1 LHAQA
6 SAGKLKIKSCNKNL
20 SVKDWDKVKKASL
33 FLAGFLLLAGCSDD
47 AAPTE
52 PTEPAGT
59 EEEPEIAVEQEGL
72 TEEGFITQI
81 GDGRILI
88 GNIYF
93 SVPEDVE
100 VQFAEGGETTEAVIS
115 DLRTG
120 MKVTTDYT
128 GPLEES
134 FPMQGEAEKIT
145 ILQDEE
151 SLRQSEA
158 LQAFINEE
166 QLSKLI
172 LMGQPIVRGDE
183 IGFLF
188 NNMETGELTEVRI
201 DMNTL
206 EYTMGNE
213 EDQEQTEDTEE

>member
-1 LHAQA
+1 M
-6 SAGKLKIKSCNKNL
+6 
-20 SVKDWDKVKKASL
+20 KKASL

-47 AAPTE
+47 AAPA
-52 PTEPAGT
+52 EPAGN
-59 EEEPEIAVEQEGL
+59 EEEPEIAVEQEGM

-88 GNIYF
+88 NSIYF
-93 SVPEDVE
+93 AIPEDVE

-120 MKVTTDYT
+120 MKVKTDYT

-134 FPMQGEAEKIT
+134 YPMQGEAEKIT

-151 SLRQSEA
+151 SQRQSEA

-172 LMGQPIVRGDE
+172 ILGQPIVRGDE

-188 NNMETGELTEVRI
+188 NNMETGDLTEVRI

-213 EDQEQTEDTEE
+213 EEEEQAEDTEE

>member
-1 LHAQA
+1 M
-6 SAGKLKIKSCNKNL
+6 
-20 SVKDWDKVKKASL
+20 KKASL

-52 PTEPAGT
+52 PAEPEAT

-88 GNIYF
+88 NNIYF
-93 SVPEDVE
+93 SIAEDVE

-151 SLRQSEA
+151 SKRQSEA

-166 QLSKLI
+166 QLSTLI

-188 NNMETGELTEVRI
+188 NNMETGDLTEVRI

-213 EDQEQTEDTEE
+213 EDEEQAEDTEE

>member
-1 LHAQA
+1 M
-6 SAGKLKIKSCNKNL
+6 
-20 SVKDWDKVKKASL
+20 KKASL

-52 PTEPAGT
+52 PAEPAGN
-59 EEEPEIAVEQEGL
+59 EEEPEIAVEQEGM

-88 GNIYF
+88 NSIYF

-120 MKVTTDYT
+120 MKVKTDYT

-134 FPMQGEAEKIT
+134 YPMQGEAEKIT

-151 SLRQSEA
+151 SQRQSEA

-172 LMGQPIVRGDE
+172 ILGQPIVRGDE

-188 NNMETGELTEVRI
+188 NNMETGDLTEVRI

-213 EDQEQTEDTEE
+213 EDEEQAEDTEE

>member
-1 LHAQA
+1 M
-6 SAGKLKIKSCNKNL
+6 
-20 SVKDWDKVKKASL
+20 KKASL

-52 PTEPAGT
+52 PAEPAGN
-59 EEEPEIAVEQEGL
+59 EEEPEIAVEQEGM

-88 GNIYF
+88 NSIYF
-93 SVPEDVE
+93 AIPEDVE

-120 MKVTTDYT
+120 MKVKTDYT

-134 FPMQGEAEKIT
+134 YPMQGEAEKIT

-151 SLRQSEA
+151 SQRQSEA

-172 LMGQPIVRGDE
+172 ILGQPIVRGDE

-188 NNMETGELTEVRI
+188 NNMETGDLTEVRI

-213 EDQEQTEDTEE
+213 EDEEQAEDTEE

>member
-1 LHAQA
+1 M
-6 SAGKLKIKSCNKNL
+6 
-20 SVKDWDKVKKASL
+20 KKASL
-33 FLAGFLLLAGCSDD
+33 FLSGFLLLAGCSDD
-47 AAPTE
+47 AAPSEPTE
-52 PTEPAGT
+52 PTESTGN

-81 GDGRILI
+81 GQGRILI
-88 GNIYF
+88 NNIYF

-166 QLSKLI
+166 QLSTLI

-213 EDQEQTEDTEE
+213 DDEEQPEDTEE

>member
-1 LHAQA
+1 M
-6 SAGKLKIKSCNKNL
+6 
-20 SVKDWDKVKKASL
+20 KKASL

-52 PTEPAGT
+52 PAESSAT
-59 EEEPEIAVEQEGL
+59 EEEPEIAVEQEGM

-88 GNIYF
+88 NSIYF

-120 MKVTTDYT
+120 MKVSTDYT

-134 FPMQGEAEKIT
+134 YPMQGEADKIT
-145 ILQDEE
+145 ILEDEE
-151 SLRQSEA
+151 SKRQSEA
-158 LQAFINEE
+158 LQAFINGE

-172 LMGQPIVRGDE
+172 ILGQPIVRGDE

-201 DMNTL
+201 DMDTL
-206 EYTMGNE
+206 EYTMGNDENE
-213 EDQEQTEDTEE
+213 EETGETEDTEE

>member
-1 LHAQA
+1 MKTA
-6 SAGKLKIKSCNKNL
+6 S
-20 SVKDWDKVKKASL
+20 V

-47 AAPTE
+47 AAPAE
-52 PTEPAGT
+52 PTEPAGN

-81 GDGRILI
+81 GNGRILI
-88 GNIYF
+88 NNIYF
-93 SVPEDVE
+93 AVPEDVE

-120 MKVTTDYT
+120 MKVSTDYT

-151 SLRQSEA
+151 SKRQSEA

-172 LMGQPIVRGDE
+172 LMGQPLVRGDE

-188 NNMETGELTEVRI
+188 NDMETGDLMEVRI

-213 EDQEQTEDTEE
+213 KEEEQTEDTGE

>member
-1 LHAQA
+1 M
-6 SAGKLKIKSCNKNL
+6 
-20 SVKDWDKVKKASL
+20 KKASL

-52 PTEPAGT
+52 PAEPAAT

-88 GNIYF
+88 NNIYF
-93 SVPEDVE
+93 SIADDVD
-100 VQFAEGGETTEAVIS
+100 VQFAEGGETSEAVIS

-151 SLRQSEA
+151 SKRQSEA

-166 QLSKLI
+166 QLSRLI

-188 NNMETGELTEVRI
+188 NNMETGDLTEVRI

-213 EDQEQTEDTEE
+213 EKEQTEETEE

>member
-1 LHAQA
+1 M
-6 SAGKLKIKSCNKNL
+6 
-20 SVKDWDKVKKASL
+20 KKASL

-52 PTEPAGT
+52 PTEPAGN

-151 SLRQSEA
+151 SKRQSEA

-172 LMGQPIVRGDE
+172 LMGQPLVRGDE

-188 NNMETGELTEVRI
+188 NDMETGDLMEVRI

-213 EDQEQTEDTEE
+213 EEEEQAEDTEE

>member
-1 LHAQA
+1 M
-6 SAGKLKIKSCNKNL
+6 
-20 SVKDWDKVKKASL
+20 KKASL

-52 PTEPAGT
+52 PAEPSAT
-59 EEEPEIAVEQEGL
+59 EEEPEIAVEQEGM

-88 GNIYF
+88 NSIYF

-120 MKVTTDYT
+120 MKVSTDYT

-134 FPMQGEAEKIT
+134 YPMQGEADKIT
-145 ILQDEE
+145 ILEDEE
-151 SLRQSEA
+151 SKRQSEA
-158 LQAFINEE
+158 LQAFINGE

-172 LMGQPIVRGDE
+172 ILGQPIVRGDE

-201 DMNTL
+201 DMDTL
-206 EYTMGNE
+206 EYTMGNDENE
-213 EDQEQTEDTEE
+213 EETGETEDTEE

>member
-1 LHAQA
+1 M
-6 SAGKLKIKSCNKNL
+6 
-20 SVKDWDKVKKASL
+20 
-33 FLAGFLLLAGCSDD
+33 AGCSDD
-47 AAPTE
+47 AAPSE
-52 PTEPAGT
+52 PTEPT
-59 EEEPEIAVEQEGL
+59 SKEEEPEIAVEQEGL

-81 GDGRILI
+81 GEGRILI
-88 GNIYF
+88 NNIYF

-120 MKVTTDYT
+120 MKVSTDYT

>member
-1 LHAQA
+1 M
-6 SAGKLKIKSCNKNL
+6 
-20 SVKDWDKVKKASL
+20 KKASL

-52 PTEPAGT
+52 PAEPAGN
-59 EEEPEIAVEQEGL
+59 EEEPEIAVEQEGM

-100 VQFAEGGETTEAVIS
+100 VQFAEGGETSEAVIS

-151 SLRQSEA
+151 SQRQSEA

-172 LMGQPIVRGDE
+172 LMGQPLVRGDE

-188 NNMETGELTEVRI
+188 NDMETGDLMEVRI

-213 EDQEQTEDTEE
+213 EEEEQAEDTEE

>member
-1 LHAQA
+1 M
-6 SAGKLKIKSCNKNL
+6 
-20 SVKDWDKVKKASL
+20 KKASL

-52 PTEPAGT
+52 PTEPEAT

-88 GNIYF
+88 NNIYF
-93 SVPEDVE
+93 SIADDVE

-151 SLRQSEA
+151 SKRQSEA

-166 QLSKLI
+166 QLSTLI

-188 NNMETGELTEVRI
+188 NNMETGDLTEVRI

-213 EDQEQTEDTEE
+213 EEEEQAEDTEE

>member
-1 LHAQA
+1 M
-6 SAGKLKIKSCNKNL
+6 
-20 SVKDWDKVKKASL
+20 KKASL

-52 PTEPAGT
+52 PAEPAGN
-59 EEEPEIAVEQEGL
+59 EEEPEIAVEQEGM

-88 GNIYF
+88 NSIYF
-93 SVPEDVE
+93 AIPEDVE

-120 MKVTTDYT
+120 MKVKTDYT

-134 FPMQGEAEKIT
+134 YPMQGEAEKIT

-151 SLRQSEA
+151 SQRQSEA

-172 LMGQPIVRGDE
+172 ILGQPIVRGDE

-188 NNMETGELTEVRI
+188 NNMETGDLTEVRI

-213 EDQEQTEDTEE
+213 EEEEQTEDTEE

>member
-1 LHAQA
+1 M
-6 SAGKLKIKSCNKNL
+6 
-20 SVKDWDKVKKASL
+20 KKASL

>member
-1 LHAQA
+1 MTGSGAPG
-6 SAGKLKIKSCNKNL
+6 SS
-20 SVKDWDKVKKASL
+20 
-33 FLAGFLLLAGCSDD
+33 
-47 AAPTE
+47 AAPAE
-52 PTEPAGT
+52 PTEPAGN

-88 GNIYF
+88 NSIYF

-120 MKVTTDYT
+120 MKVSTDYT

-134 FPMQGEAEKIT
+134 YPMQGEAEKIT

-151 SLRQSEA
+151 SKRQAEA

-172 LMGQPIVRGDE
+172 ILGQPIVRGDE

-188 NNMETGELTEVRI
+188 NNMETGDLTEVRI

-206 EYTMGNE
+206 EYTMGNDENE
-213 EDQEQTEDTEE
+213 EETGETEDTEE

>member
-1 LHAQA
+1 M
-6 SAGKLKIKSCNKNL
+6 
-20 SVKDWDKVKKASL
+20 KKASL

-52 PTEPAGT
+52 PAEPAGN
-59 EEEPEIAVEQEGL
+59 EEEPEIAVEQEGM

-88 GNIYF
+88 NSIYF
-93 SVPEDVE
+93 AIPEDVE

-120 MKVTTDYT
+120 MKVKTDYT

-134 FPMQGEAEKIT
+134 YPMQGEAEKIT

-151 SLRQSEA
+151 SQRQSEA

-172 LMGQPIVRGDE
+172 ILGQPIVRGDE

-188 NNMETGELTEVRI
+188 NNMETGDLTEVRI

-213 EDQEQTEDTEE
+213 EEEEQAEDTEE

>member
-1 LHAQA
+1 M
-6 SAGKLKIKSCNKNL
+6 
-20 SVKDWDKVKKASL
+20 KKASL

-52 PTEPAGT
+52 PAEPAGN
-59 EEEPEIAVEQEGL
+59 EEEPEIAVEQEGM

-88 GNIYF
+88 NSIYF

-120 MKVTTDYT
+120 MKVKTDYT

-134 FPMQGEAEKIT
+134 YPMQGEAEKIT

-151 SLRQSEA
+151 SQRQSEA

-172 LMGQPIVRGDE
+172 ILGQPIVRGDE

-188 NNMETGELTEVRI
+188 NNMETGDLTEVRI

-206 EYTMGNE
+206 EYTLSNE
-213 EDQEQTEDTEE
+213 ENEEETGETEDAEE

>member
-1 LHAQA
+1 M
-6 SAGKLKIKSCNKNL
+6 
-20 SVKDWDKVKKASL
+20 KKASL

-52 PTEPAGT
+52 PAEPAGN
-59 EEEPEIAVEQEGL
+59 EEEPEIAVEQEGM

-88 GNIYF
+88 NSIYF

-134 FPMQGEAEKIT
+134 YPMQGEAEKIT

-151 SLRQSEA
+151 SKRQSEA

-172 LMGQPIVRGDE
+172 ILGQPIVRGDE

-188 NNMETGELTEVRI
+188 NNMETGDLTEVRI

-213 EDQEQTEDTEE
+213 EDEEQAEDTEE

>member
-1 LHAQA
+1 M
-6 SAGKLKIKSCNKNL
+6 
-20 SVKDWDKVKKASL
+20 KKASL

-52 PTEPAGT
+52 PAEPAGN
-59 EEEPEIAVEQEGL
+59 EEEPEIAVEQEGM

-100 VQFAEGGETTEAVIS
+100 VQFAEGGETSEAVIS

-151 SLRQSEA
+151 SKRQSEA

-188 NNMETGELTEVRI
+188 NNMETGDLTEVRI

-213 EDQEQTEDTEE
+213 EEEEQAEDTEE

>member
-1 LHAQA
+1 M
-6 SAGKLKIKSCNKNL
+6 
-20 SVKDWDKVKKASL
+20 KKASL

-52 PTEPAGT
+52 PAEPAAT

-88 GNIYF
+88 NNIYF
-93 SVPEDVE
+93 SIADDVE

-151 SLRQSEA
+151 SKRQSEA

-166 QLSKLI
+166 QLSRLI

-188 NNMETGELTEVRI
+188 NNMETGDLTEVRI

-213 EDQEQTEDTEE
+213 EEEEQAEDAEE

>member
-1 LHAQA
+1 M
-6 SAGKLKIKSCNKNL
+6 
-20 SVKDWDKVKKASL
+20 KKASV

-47 AAPTE
+47 AAPAE
-52 PTEPAGT
+52 PAEPAGN

-81 GDGRILI
+81 GNGRILI
-88 GNIYF
+88 NNIYF
-93 SVPEDVE
+93 AVPEDVE

-120 MKVTTDYT
+120 MKVSTDYT

-151 SLRQSEA
+151 SKRQSEA

-172 LMGQPIVRGDE
+172 LMGQPLVRGDE

-188 NNMETGELTEVRI
+188 NDMETGDLMEVRI

-213 EDQEQTEDTEE
+213 KEEEQTEDTGE

>member
-1 LHAQA
+1 M
-6 SAGKLKIKSCNKNL
+6 
-20 SVKDWDKVKKASL
+20 KKASL

-52 PTEPAGT
+52 PAEPAGT

-81 GDGRILI
+81 GSGRILI
-88 GNIYF
+88 NNIYF

-145 ILQDEE
+145 ILQDGE
-151 SLRQSEA
+151 SKRQSEA

-166 QLSKLI
+166 QLSQLI

-188 NNMETGELTEVRI
+188 NNMETGDLTEVRI

-213 EDQEQTEDTEE
+213 EEEEQTEDTEE

>member
-1 LHAQA
+1 
-6 SAGKLKIKSCNKNL
+6 
-20 SVKDWDKVKKASL
+20 VKKASL

>member
-1 LHAQA
+1 M
-6 SAGKLKIKSCNKNL
+6 
-20 SVKDWDKVKKASL
+20 KKASL

-47 AAPTE
+47 AAPAE
-52 PTEPAGT
+52 PAEPAGT
-59 EEEPEIAVEQEGL
+59 EEEPEIAVEQEGM

-81 GDGRILI
+81 GNGRILI
-88 GNIYF
+88 NSIYF

-100 VQFAEGGETTEAVIS
+100 VQFADGGETTEAVIS

-120 MKVTTDYT
+120 MKVSTDYS
-128 GPLEES
+128 GPLEEAY
-134 FPMQGEAEKIT
+134 PMQGEAEKIT

-151 SLRQSEA
+151 SKKQAEA

-166 QLSKLI
+166 QLSDLI
-172 LMGQPIVRGDE
+172 ILGQPLVRGEE

-188 NNMETGELTEVRI
+188 SKMETGELTEVRI

-206 EYTMGNE
+206 EYTLSSE
-213 EDQEQTEDTEE
+213 EKDEETEDTEE

>member
-1 LHAQA
+1 M
-6 SAGKLKIKSCNKNL
+6 
-20 SVKDWDKVKKASL
+20 KKASL

-47 AAPTE
+47 AAPSE
-52 PTEPAGT
+52 PTEPT
-59 EEEPEIAVEQEGL
+59 SKEEEPEIAVEQEGL

-81 GDGRILI
+81 GEGRILI
-88 GNIYF
+88 NNIYF

-120 MKVTTDYT
+120 MKVSTDYT

>member
-1 LHAQA
+1 M
-6 SAGKLKIKSCNKNL
+6 
-20 SVKDWDKVKKASL
+20 KKASL

-47 AAPTE
+47 AAPAE
-52 PTEPAGT
+52 PSAT
-59 EEEPEIAVEQEGL
+59 EEEPEIAVEQEGM

-88 GNIYF
+88 NSIYF

-120 MKVTTDYT
+120 MKVSTDYT

-134 FPMQGEAEKIT
+134 YPMQGEADKIT
-145 ILQDEE
+145 ILEDEE
-151 SLRQSEA
+151 SKRQSEA
-158 LQAFINEE
+158 LQAFINGE

-172 LMGQPIVRGDE
+172 ILGQPIVRGDE

-201 DMNTL
+201 DMDTL
-206 EYTMGNE
+206 EYTMGNDENE
-213 EDQEQTEDTEE
+213 EETGEAEDTEE